1 MHIQVIAD
9 VPRDIM
15 YALGPGAVWTD
26 REAEAAAPRA
36 SAQDVEREP
45 AYMYACVARRGGRR
59 RAGSAHPVVNPRHM
73 DSLNRVAAAGANWCQ
88 WF

>member
-36 SAQDVEREP
+36 SAQEVEREP
-45 AYMYACVARRGGRR
+45 AYACVARR
-59 RAGSAHPVVNPRHM
+59 RAGSAHPVVKP
-73 DSLNRVAAAGANWCQ
+73 
-88 WF
+88 